1 MEVRMTEAIVESRY
15 KAVLCR
21 RCRQPIPVPAI
32 VNRLRAEEQNVER
45 VFTVRCRVC
54 ENESLYHSR
63 LVIEVQGEPKRRRVA
78 ADAVYAEKPFS
89 RAANA

>member
-1 MEVRMTEAIVESRY
+1 MTEAIMESSY

-32 VNRLRAEEQNVER
+32 VNRMRAEEQDVER

-63 LVIEVQGEPKRRRVA
+63 LVIDVEGEPKRRRVVA
-78 ADAVYAEKPFS
+78 GALYSDKPLS

>member
-1 MEVRMTEAIVESRY
+1 MTEAVTELRY

-32 VNRLRAEEQNVER
+32 VNRMRAEEQDVER

-63 LVIEVQGEPKRRRVA
+63 QVIDVEGEPKARRRVV
-78 ADAVYAEKPFS
+78 ADALYSDKPLR